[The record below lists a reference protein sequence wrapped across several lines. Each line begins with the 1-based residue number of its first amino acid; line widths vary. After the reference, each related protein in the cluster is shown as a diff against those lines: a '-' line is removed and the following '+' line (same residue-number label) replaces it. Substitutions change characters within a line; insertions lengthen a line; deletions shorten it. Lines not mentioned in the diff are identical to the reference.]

1 VVYNAF
7 RSIDRSMPK
16 FKRDRPTIGIL
27 PGWSGLAGIIPDRY
41 LASVLKGI
49 QSAARVKQCHLLLGW
64 GLGRV
69 NQSNGDTYPAW
80 PQVALDSD
88 FVPVGP
94 WNTDGLIVFAPLRHE
109 ARSRYMQELSDQGF
123 PVLYIA
129 TGEKGLTISADNE
142 GGIHQAVAHLVE
154 HGHRQIAFIAGD
166 PADKGDS
173 ATRLQAYYA
182 ALARHDLETYPALVT
197 HGWHTFSG
205 GYAAAEAFINSG
217 VPFTALIASDDNCAV
232 GAMQAIRDK
241 GWHIP
246 DDVAIIGFDD
256 QPDAMAQIPPLASI
270 HVPLTLIG
278 EQALALMF
286 DHLVAG
292 YDLAS
297 VQIPTRLVP
306 RQSCGCMPK
315 FVSFAGRRRR
325 TSELIASHMDSDNN
339 DLQTAQQKMVAEM
352 LATLPP
358 ASLFP
363 LGARTDRLC
372 NKLVQAFYTSLKE
385 KSAAGFQSTLMGIL
399 QELELAAEDIDSWQN
414 IVSVLRREMTDLP
427 VPWSQART
435 QYLAEDLLHQARTAI
450 SESAQRQDNRHQYE
464 WEITA
469 QALSELTARLSA
481 TLEERQAVQVLE
493 SQLPSV
499 GIRHVRVALFEKD
512 EADETAWSVLLNS
525 HSEEASRRFRTR
537 EFPPMEL
544 YPENELLNLVLVPLV
559 FQDESFGYVAFDA
572 GNLGPCEILARQLAA
587 TFKAARLHAQVLELS
602 LTDALTGAYNR
613 RYFDMFLNNEVDRSR
628 RFGRTLGI
636 MILDIDHFKAYND
649 TYGHQVGDKAL
660 QWIARCLQQERR
672 TADVVA
678 RIGGEEFA
686 LILPETGALGATY
699 VAEKI
704 RVAIQQAGAELH
716 RPLTLS
722 IGISTLHGTD
732 IDAEVLIQQADLA
745 LYEAKG
751 KGRDQICVFNSAGS
765 LHAQK

>member
-1 VVYNAF
+1 
-7 RSIDRSMPK
+7 MPN
-16 FKRDRPTIGIL
+16 FKRARPTIGIL

-69 NQSNGDTYPAW
+69 NRSSGDTYPAW
-80 PQVALDSD
+80 PQVAPDSD

-94 WNTDGLIVFAPLRHE
+94 WNTDGLIVFAPLRHK
-109 ARSRYMQELSDQGF
+109 ARSRYLEELHDQGF
-123 PVLYIA
+123 PVLSIA
-129 TGEKGLTISADNE
+129 TGEKGPTISTDNA
-142 GGIHQAVAHLVE
+142 GGILQAVVHLVE
-154 HGHRQIAFIAGD
+154 HGHRQIAFVAGD
-166 PADKGDS
+166 PTDQGDS
-173 ATRLQAYYA
+173 LTRLQAYYA
-182 ALARHDLETYPALVT
+182 ALAGHNLESHPALIA

-205 GYAAAEAFINSG
+205 GYAAAEHIIDTG
-217 VPFTALIASDDNCAV
+217 VKFTALIASDDNSAV
-232 GAMQAIRDK
+232 GAMHAIRDK
-241 GWHIP
+241 GLHVP

-270 HVPLTLIG
+270 HVPLALIG

-292 YDLAS
+292 SELAS

-315 FVSFAGRRRR
+315 FVSLAGKRRQ
-325 TSELIASHMDSDNN
+325 TSELFASHADSEVN
-339 DLQTAQQKMVAEM
+339 DLQTIQQKIVAEM

-363 LGARTDRLC
+363 LGERTKRLC
-372 NKLVQAFYTSLKE
+372 TRLVQAFYISLKE
-385 KSAAGFQSTLMGIL
+385 NGAAPFQSTLMAIL
-399 QELELAAEDIDSWQN
+399 QDLESAAEDIDSWQN
-414 IVSVLRREMTDLP
+414 IVSVLRREMTNLP
-427 VPWSQART
+427 VVWNRART
-435 QYLAEDLLHQARTAI
+435 QHLAEDLLHQARTAI

-464 WEITA
+464 WEIAA
-469 QALSELTARLSA
+469 QAISELTARLSA
-481 TLEERQAVQVLE
+481 SLDERQAVQVLE
-493 SQLPSV
+493 AQLPSV
-499 GIRHVRVALFEKD
+499 GIKHVRVALFERD
-512 EADETAWSVLLNS
+512 EADAVTWSLLLNS
-525 HSEEASRRFRTR
+525 HAEEASQRFHTR
-537 EFPPMEL
+537 EFPPVGL

-613 RYFDMFLNNEVDRSR
+613 RYFDLFLNNEVDRSQ

-649 TYGHQVGDKAL
+649 TFGHQVGDKAL
-660 QWIARCLQQERR
+660 QLIARCLQRERR

-686 LILPETGALGATY
+686 LILPETGVLGAIL

-704 RVAIQQAGAELH
+704 RVAIHQAGAGLK

-722 IGISTLHGTD
+722 IGISTLQGTD
-732 IDAEVLIQQADLA
+732 IDAEVLVQQADLA

-751 KGRDQICVFNSAGS
+751 KGRDQICVFNNARSF
-765 LHAQK
+765 HEQT

>member
-1 VVYNAF
+1 
-7 RSIDRSMPK
+7 MPN
-16 FKRDRPTIGIL
+16 FKRARPTIGIL

-69 NQSNGDTYPAW
+69 NRSSGDTYPAW
-80 PQVALDSD
+80 PQVAPDSD

-109 ARSRYMQELSDQGF
+109 ARSRYLQELRDQGF
-123 PVLYIA
+123 PVLSIA
-129 TGEKGLTISADNE
+129 TGEKGPTISTDNA

-154 HGHRQIAFIAGD
+154 HGHRHIAFVAGD
-166 PADKGDS
+166 PTDKGDS
-173 ATRLQAYYA
+173 LTRLQAYYA
-182 ALARHDLETYPALVT
+182 ALAGHNLETHPALIA

-205 GYAAAEAFINSG
+205 GYAAAEHLIDVG
-217 VPFTALIASDDNCAV
+217 VKFTALIASDDNCAV
-232 GAMQAIRDK
+232 GAMHAIRDN
-241 GWHIP
+241 GLHVP

-292 YDLAS
+292 SELAS
-297 VQIPTRLVP
+297 VQISTRLVP

-315 FVSFAGRRRR
+315 FVSLAGKRRQ
-325 TSELIASHMDSDNN
+325 TSELFASHADSEVN
-339 DLQTAQQKMVAEM
+339 DLQTIQQKIVAEM

-363 LGARTDRLC
+363 LGERTNRLC
-372 NKLVQAFYTSLKE
+372 TRLVDAFYISLKE
-385 KSAAGFQSTLMGIL
+385 KGAAPFQSTLMAIL
-399 QELELAAEDIDSWQN
+399 QELESAAEDIDSWQN
-414 IVSVLRREMTDLP
+414 IVSVLRREMTHLP
-427 VPWSQART
+427 VVWSRART
-435 QYLAEDLLHQARTAI
+435 QHLAEDLLHQARTAI

-464 WEITA
+464 WEIAA
-469 QALSELTARLSA
+469 QAISELTARLSA
-481 TLEERQAVQVLE
+481 SLDERQAVQVLE
-493 SQLPSV
+493 VQLPSV
-499 GIRHVRVALFEKD
+499 GIRHVRVALYERD
-512 EADETAWSVLLNS
+512 EVDAVTWSLLLNS
-525 HSEEASRRFRTR
+525 HAEEASQRFHTR
-537 EFPPMEL
+537 EFPPVGL

-613 RYFDMFLNNEVDRSR
+613 RYFDLFLNNEVDRSR

-636 MILDIDHFKAYND
+636 MMLDIDHFKAYND
-649 TYGHQVGDKAL
+649 TFGHQVGDKAL
-660 QWIARCLQQERR
+660 QLIARCLQQERR

-686 LILPETGALGATY
+686 LILPETGVLGAIL

-704 RVAIQQAGAELH
+704 RVAIQQANTALK
-716 RPLTLS
+716 RSLTLS
-722 IGISTLHGTD
+722 IGISTLQGTD
-732 IDAEVLIQQADLA
+732 IDAEVLVQQADLA

-751 KGRDQICVFNSAGS
+751 KGRDQICVFNNAKSF
-765 LHAQK
+765 HEQT

>member
-1 VVYNAF
+1 
-7 RSIDRSMPK
+7 MPT
-16 FKRDRPTIGIL
+16 FKHDRPTIGIL

-41 LASVLKGI
+41 LASVLQGI
-49 QSAARVKQCHLLLGW
+49 QSAARIKQCHLLLAW

-69 NQSNGDTYPAW
+69 TQANGDTYPAW
-80 PQVALDSD
+80 PQMAPDAD

-109 ARSRYMQELSDQGF
+109 SRSQYLQELREQGF
-123 PVLYIA
+123 PVLSIA
-129 TGEKGLTISADNE
+129 TGEKGPTISADNA

-154 HGHRQIAFIAGD
+154 HGHSRIAFIAGD
-166 PADKGDS
+166 PTDPGDS
-173 ATRLQAYYA
+173 ETRLRAYHA
-182 ALARHDLETYPALVT
+182 ALASHDLETHPGLIT

-205 GYAAAEAFINSG
+205 GYSAAEQLINSG
-217 VPFTALIASDDNCAV
+217 IEFTALIASDDNCAV
-232 GAMQAIRDK
+232 GAMHAIRDK
-241 GWHIP
+241 GLHIP

-256 QPDAMAQIPPLASI
+256 QPDAIAQIPPLASV
-270 HVPLTLIG
+270 HVPLTMIG
-278 EQALALMF
+278 EQALAQMF
-286 DHLVAG
+286 DHLVTG

-315 FVSFAGRRRR
+315 FVSFARVRRR
-325 TSELIASHMDSDNN
+325 TAELFVSHAETEVH
-339 DLQTAQQKMVAEM
+339 DLETIQQKLVAEM

-363 LGARTDRLC
+363 LGASTRRLC
-372 NKLVQAFYTSLKE
+372 DRLVQAFYTSLKE
-385 KSAAGFQSTLMGIL
+385 NSGTPFQPTLMGIL
-399 QELELAAEDIDSWQN
+399 QELELAGENIDSWQN

-427 VPWSQART
+427 VQWSQERT
-435 QYLAEDLLHQARTAI
+435 QHLAEDLLHQARTAI

-469 QALSELTARLSA
+469 QAISELSARLSA
-481 TLEERQAVQVLE
+481 SLDERQAVEVLE
-493 SQLPSV
+493 AQLPSV

-512 EADETAWSVLLNS
+512 GADEVARSVLLNS
-525 HSEEASRRFRTR
+525 HSEAVSRRFHTR
-537 EFPPMEL
+537 EFPPEGL

-613 RYFDMFLNNEVDRSR
+613 RYFDLFLSSEVDRSR
-628 RFGRTLGI
+628 RFGRALGI
-636 MILDIDHFKAYND
+636 MILDIDHFKQYND
-649 TYGHQVGDKAL
+649 TFGHQVGDKAL
-660 QWIARCLQQERR
+660 QLITRCLQQERR
-672 TADVVA
+672 TSDVVA

-686 LILPETGALGATY
+686 LILPETEIEGAWK
-699 VAEKI
+699 VAEKV
-704 RVAIQQAGAELH
+704 RTAMGAITAALK
-716 RPLTLS
+716 RPITLS
-722 IGISTLHGTD
+722 IGMSILHGMD
-732 IDAEVLIQQADLA
+732 IEAELLIHQADLA

-751 KGRDQICVFNSAGS
+751 KGRDQICVYNNSRSSHG
-765 LHAQK
+765 HT